1 MTAPVLI
8 KKSDLANAA
17 KVAREQGCAIEI
29 RARAVVYTIRPD
41 TTKPVDGKPEIP
53 IVCVVLGQS

>member
-29 RARAVVYTIRPD
+29 RAGAVVYTIRPD
-41 TTKPVDGKPEIP
+41 ATKPVDGKPEIR
-53 IVCVVLGQS
+53 L

>member
-17 KVAREQGCAIEI
+17 KVAKDQGCSIEI
-29 RARAVVYTIRPD
+29 RAGAVVYTIRPD
-41 TTKPVDGKPEIP
+41 AAKPVDGKPEIR
-53 IVCVVLGQS
+53 L

>member
-8 KKSDLANAA
+8 KKSDLTNAA

-29 RARAVVYTIRPD
+29 RAGAVVYTIRPD
-41 TTKPVDGKPEIP
+41 TTKPVDGNPEIR
-53 IVCVVLGQS
+53 L